1 MDRLWKSYDVW
12 LGVAAALLLLISV
25 TTLYGMAAGAVAG
38 SFFLKQ
44 VIYIVLGLGVV
55 FVLSFSDYRHLQRYS
70 TLIYFITLGILV
82 ITLLFGQNIR
92 GTSGWLSFGFFQ
104 LQPVEIAKISLT
116 IFLASFISQKKT
128 DLDVWTRV
136 FASAVLG
143 GVMILLVLRQ
153 PDLGSSLVLFAIWGA
168 IIFASGLRWHHM
180 GTLLGLGVVLI
191 GVAWFLLAP
200 YQKDRLYNFFTPE
213 RDPLGTGY
221 NVIQALVAVGSGGLT
236 GKGLGSG
243 TQTQLNFLPE
253 KHTDFIYAVIAE
265 ELGLI
270 GALAVIA
277 LYGLLLYR
285 IYRIGERAQD
295 NFGYLI
301 ALGIFMMFLVQITI
315 NLGMNMGLLPVTG
328 LTAPLLSYGGSSLLS
343 FFLALGLLGSIAR
356 QRGRREVTSL
366 NLEKS
371 LLSE

>member
-1 MDRLWKSYDVW
+1 MERLWKLYDIW
-12 LGVAAALLLLISV
+12 LGAAVLLLLLISV
-25 TTLYGMAAGAVAG
+25 TTLYGMAAGAVSG

-44 VIYIVLGLGVV
+44 VIYIALGIGGVV
-55 FVLSFSDYRHLQRYS
+55 VLTLSDYRHLQKYS
-70 TLIYFITLGILV
+70 TLIYFITLGVLV
-82 ITLLFGQNIR
+82 ATLLFGQNIR
-92 GTSGWLSFGFFQ
+92 GTSGWISFGFFQ

-143 GVMILLVLRQ
+143 GIMILLVLRQ

-180 GTLLGLGVVLI
+180 ATLLGLGVMLV

-200 YQKDRLYNFFTPE
+200 YQKERLYNFFSPE

-236 GKGLGSG
+236 GKGLGNGS
-243 TQTQLNFLPE
+243 QAQLNFLPE

-265 ELGLI
+265 EMGLV
-270 GALAVIA
+270 GAIAVIV

-285 IYRIGERAQD
+285 IYRIGSRAQD

-301 ALGIFMMFLVQITI
+301 ALGIFMMFFVQITI

-343 FFLALGLLGSIAR
+343 FFMALGLLGSIAR
-356 QRGRREVTSL
+356 QRARVEVTSL
-366 NLEKS
+366 SLEKS
-371 LLSE
+371 LL

>member
-1 MDRLWKSYDVW
+1 MERLGKLYDP
-12 LGVAAALLLLISV
+12 LLAATALLLLLISV
-25 TTLYGMAAGAVAG
+25 TVLYGMAAGAIVG
-38 SFFLKQ
+38 SFFIKQ
-44 VIYIVLGLGVV
+44 VVYICLGLIIVAV
-55 FVLSFSDYRHLQRYS
+55 IALSDYRYLQKYS
-70 TLIYFITLGILV
+70 TAIYFVTLAVLV
-82 ITLLFGQNIR
+82 FTLFFGQNIR

-104 LQPVEIAKISLT
+104 LQPVEIAKVSLT

-128 DLDVWTRV
+128 DLPVWTRV
-136 FASAVLG
+136 IVSAILG
-143 GVMILLVLRQ
+143 GGMILLVLKQ

-168 IIFASGLRWHHM
+168 IIFASGLRFRHM
-180 GTLLGLGVVLI
+180 ITLGMI
-191 GVAWFLLAP
+191 GVIFVSLAWFLLAP
-200 YQKDRLYNFFTPE
+200 YQKDRIYNFFSPE

-221 NVIQALVAVGSGGLT
+221 NVIQALVAVGSGGIT

-243 TQTQLNFLPE
+243 SQSQLNFLPE

-270 GALAVIA
+270 GALAVIL

-295 NFGYLI
+295 NFGYLLS
-301 ALGIFMMFLVQITI
+301 LGIFMMFFVQITI

-356 QRGRREVTSL
+356 QRRQTKVTSL
-366 NLEKS
+366 ELEKS
-371 LLSE
+371 LI

>member
-1 MDRLWKSYDVW
+1 MERLWKVYDIW
-12 LGVAAALLLLISV
+12 LGVAAVLLLLMSI
-25 TTLYGMAAGAVAG
+25 TILYGMAAGAVSG

-44 VIYIVLGLGVV
+44 VIYIVLGTAGAAILT
-55 FVLSFSDYRHLQRYS
+55 FSDYRHLQKYS
-70 TLIYFITLGILV
+70 TLIYFITLGVLI

-104 LQPVEIAKISLT
+104 IQPVEIAKISLT
-116 IFLASFISQKKT
+116 IFLASFIAQKKT

-143 GVMILLVLRQ
+143 GAMVLLVLRQ

-168 IIFASGLRWHHM
+168 MIFASGLRWHHM
-180 GTLLGLGVVLI
+180 ATLAGLGIVLVS
-191 GVAWFLLAP
+191 VAWFLLAP
-200 YQKDRLYNFFTPE
+200 YQKDRLYNFFSPE

-221 NVIQALVAVGSGGLT
+221 NVIQALVAVGSGGVT
-236 GKGLGSG
+236 GKGLGNGS
-243 TQTQLNFLPE
+243 QSQLNFLPE
-253 KHTDFIYAVIAE
+253 KHTDFIYAMIAE

-270 GALAVIA
+270 GAVAVIV
-277 LYGLLLYR
+277 LYALLLYR
-285 IYRIGERAQD
+285 IYRIGAQSQD

-301 ALGIFMMFLVQITI
+301 ALGIFMMFFVQITI

-343 FFLALGLLGSIAR
+343 FFIALGLLGSIAR
-356 QRGRREVTSL
+356 QRGRVEVASL
-366 NLEKS
+366 SLEKS
-371 LLSE
+371 LL

>member
-1 MDRLWKSYDVW
+1 MDRLWKSYDGL
-12 LGVAAALLLLISV
+12 LGVSALLLLLISI
-25 TTLYGMAAGAVAG
+25 TILYGMAAGQVSG
-38 SFFLKQ
+38 SFFQKQ

-55 FVLSFSDYRHLQRYS
+55 LVLTFSDYRYLQRYS
-70 TLIYFITLGILV
+70 TLIYFATLGVLV

-104 LQPVEIAKISLT
+104 LQPVEVAKIALT
-116 IFLASFISQKKT
+116 IFLASFISKKKT
-128 DLDVWTRV
+128 ALPVWTRV

-143 GVMILLVLRQ
+143 GIMILLVLKQ

-168 IIFASGLRWHHM
+168 IIFASGLRFRHM
-180 GTLLGLGVVLI
+180 VTLLGVGTALI
-191 GVAWFLLAP
+191 IIAWFLLAP
-200 YQKDRLYNFFTPE
+200 YQKDRLYNFFSPE

-221 NVIQALVAVGSGGLT
+221 NVIQSLVAVGSGGLT
-236 GKGLGSG
+236 GKGLGNGS
-243 TQTQLNFLPE
+243 QSQLNFLPE

-265 ELGLI
+265 EFGLV
-270 GALAVIA
+270 GALAVII

-301 ALGIFMMFLVQITI
+301 ALGIFMMFFVQITI

-343 FFLALGLLGSIAR
+343 FFLALGLLGSISRQQAR
-356 QRGRREVTSL
+356 KEVASL
-366 NLEKS
+366 SLEKS
-371 LLSE
+371 LL

>member
-1 MDRLWKSYDVW
+1 MERLWKSYDAW
-12 LGVAAALLLLISV
+12 LGVAAILLLLIGV
-25 TTLYGMAAGAVAG
+25 TVLYGMAAGAVAG

-44 VIYIVLGLGVV
+44 VIYIFLGLGI
-55 FVLSFSDYRHLQRYS
+55 VLVLTFSDYRHLQKYS
-70 TLIYFITLGILV
+70 TLIYFVTLAVLIFTLV
-82 ITLLFGQNIR
+82 FGQNIR
-92 GTSGWLSFGFFQ
+92 GTSGWISFGFFQ

-143 GVMILLVLRQ
+143 GVMILLVLKQ

-168 IIFASGLRWHHM
+168 IIVASGLRWHHM
-180 GTLLGLGVVLI
+180 ATLFGLGVALI
-191 GVAWFLLAP
+191 SVAWFLLAP
-200 YQKDRLYNFFTPE
+200 YQKDRLYNFFSPE

-243 TQTQLNFLPE
+243 SQAQLNFLPE

-265 ELGLI
+265 ELGLV
-270 GALAVIA
+270 GALAVIG
-277 LYGLLLYR
+277 LYALLLYR
-285 IYRIGERAQD
+285 IYRIGERSQD

-301 ALGIFMMFLVQITI
+301 ALGIFMMFFVQITI

-356 QRGRREVTSL
+356 QRGRKEVVSL
-366 NLEKS
+366 SLEKS
-371 LLSE
+371 LLD

>member
-1 MDRLWKSYDVW
+1 MERLWKWYDPW
-12 LGVAAALLLLISV
+12 LALAAALILLISI
-25 TTLYGMAAGAVAG
+25 TILYGMAAGAVAG

-44 VIYIVLGLGVV
+44 VIYIVLGLVV
-55 FVLSFSDYRHLQRYS
+55 VAVLTLSDYRHLQRYS
-70 TLIYFITLGILV
+70 TLIYFVTLGILV
-82 ITLLFGQNIR
+82 FTLVFGQNIR

-116 IFLASFISQKKT
+116 IFLASFIAQKKT

-143 GVMILLVLRQ
+143 GIMILLVLRQ

-180 GTLLGLGVVLI
+180 GTLLGLGVVLV

-200 YQKDRLYNFFTPE
+200 YQKDRLYNFFSPE

-221 NVIQALVAVGSGGLT
+221 NVIQALVAVGSGGIT
-236 GKGLGSG
+236 GKGLGNG

-270 GALAVIA
+270 GAVAVII
-277 LYGLLLYR
+277 LYALLLYR
-285 IYRIGERAQD
+285 IYRIGCRAQD
-295 NFGYLI
+295 NFGYLC
-301 ALGIFMMFLVQITI
+301 ALGIFMMFFVQITI

-356 QRGRREVTSL
+356 QRGRQKVASL
-366 NLEKS
+366 SLEKS
-371 LLSE
+371 LLEQ